1 MIIIIHKYVQG
12 TLLIVLISLTPC
24 NRSEVLSYCI
34 CKTKYPS
41 IFCHITAT
49 GYAHTTFVLI
59 AGFGATRADAIT
71 NAVKFVASA
80 SGGREDIAN
89 IDTKAFILK
98 CFAKSI
104 NITIISTVVVAVHV
118 ITKTL
123 LSHLGI
129 IFCIGW
135 LASLSSIVGIL
146 CPSVPVVSKK
156 LSKSTVDPISLSMYH
171 TNLLKMS
178 AFLQYI
184 GAVYWNHCWDF
195 FS

>member
-1 MIIIIHKYVQG
+1 M
-12 TLLIVLISLTPC
+12 
-24 NRSEVLSYCI
+24 
-34 CKTKYPS
+34 KYPS

-49 GYAHTTFVLI
+49 GYAHTTFVPI

-71 NAVKFVASA
+71 AAVKFAASA

-98 CFAKSI
+98 CFARSI
-104 NITIISTVVVAVHV
+104 SITIINTVVIVVHV
-118 ITKTL
+118 ITNTL

-146 CPSVPVVSKK
+146 CPSVPMVSKK
-156 LSKSTVDPISLSMYH
+156 LPSPPVDPISLSVDH
-171 TNLLKMS
+171 TSLLKIPVP
-178 AFLQYI
+178 LQYI
-184 GAVYWNHCWDF
+184 GAVYWKHY
-195 FS
+195 